1 MNFNNTSIYL
11 GKILVKAKS
20 INFKFGSQKLWSAPI
35 SFEIK
40 SGDRI
45 IIEGNNGTGKTTL
58 IRLILGDLSPSEG
71 SIKRSSFKSV
81 FIDQEYSLI
90 ENQLTIYEQAQKY
103 NDGALQEHE
112 IKIRLYRYLFD
123 RESWTKSCANLS
135 GGEKMK
141 LALCCL
147 MISTSSPDIFVL
159 DEPTNNLDIQ
169 NIEILTK
176 AISNYHGTLIVI
188 SHDIKFLEDIGISRK
203 IQILNGKIRTDAIY

>member
-1 MNFNNTSIYL
+1 
-11 GKILVKAKS
+11 
-20 INFKFGSQKLWSAPI
+20 
-35 SFEIK
+35 
-40 SGDRI
+40 
-45 IIEGNNGTGKTTL
+45 
-58 IRLILGDLSPSEG
+58 
-71 SIKRSSFKSV
+71 
-81 FIDQEYSLI
+81 
-90 ENQLTIYEQAQKY
+90 
-103 NDGALQEHE
+103 
-112 IKIRLYRYLFD
+112 
-123 RESWTKSCANLS
+123 
-135 GGEKMK
+135 MK